1 MIRRPPRS
9 TLFPYT
15 TLFRSH
21 TYAAA
26 GSDTVRVTVTDKDG
40 GIGVGK
46 VAVTVNVTVTGVT
59 LVGAGNIGSCSS
71 PTASQGTAAILDTIA
86 GTVFTAGDNAYPNG
100 TPTNYLNCY
109 DPGWGRHKARTYP
122 APGNHEYDSTATA
135 AGYFGYFGAAAG

>member
-21 TYAAA
+21 TYVAA
-26 GSDTVRVTVTDKDG
+26 GSDTGRVTVTDKDG

-59 LVGAGNIGSCSS
+59 LVGAGNIWACRS
-71 PTASQGTAAILDTIA
+71 PTASQGAAAIPDTIA
-86 GTVFTAGDNAYPNG
+86 GTVVHG
-100 TPTNYLNCY
+100 
-109 DPGWGRHKARTYP
+109 GRHA
-122 APGNHEYDSTATA
+122 APQKIPP
-135 AGYFGYFGAAAG
+135 